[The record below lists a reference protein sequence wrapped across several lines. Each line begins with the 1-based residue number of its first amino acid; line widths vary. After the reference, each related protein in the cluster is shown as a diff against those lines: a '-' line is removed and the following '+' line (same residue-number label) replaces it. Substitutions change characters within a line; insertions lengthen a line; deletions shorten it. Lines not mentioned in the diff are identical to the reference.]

1 MKNEK
6 IRSVVVLTTIC
17 IIVTAIL
24 AACNFVTAP
33 IIKKQE
39 EAANSAAYN
48 DILPGATNLV
58 EVEGSFP
65 ATITKM
71 MKDEGGAGYVFEAVT
86 RGYEKKDI
94 NILISVDAN
103 GKIIKFDI
111 TNDTYPE
118 SKMTAADFE
127 TLYTGKNL
135 PISPEPKVDIIAN
148 ATVSSNAYKTVLN
161 DVFTVFC
168 QYAGVEKSD
177 DQKLADLY
185 SVIMPWAVDKTGTL
199 TFNKIELPA
208 GVASSIVDVYE
219 PVSQTGYIVLAK
231 SGNTSLAAGV
241 NAYGKVYYLSDLDGN
256 DMLGNS
262 SVTSV
267 IADIEQTLPS
277 VYASN
282 DEAILAKMVAA
293 GIISDAS
300 EATQVDFGKVSSN
313 VIAVYDIGG
322 VNAYIAKADGFGGRI
337 TVCYVINANGEIVK
351 YATLEQTEIAYED
364 LYGTIIA
371 EKEYADIFAGQ
382 TTETVTEETF
392 DIEGSVTFTE
402 TATKICWK
410 AVKAA
415 AATLNGEVAE

>member
-39 EAANSAAYN
+39 EAANSAAYG
-48 DILPGATNLV
+48 DILPGATKLV
-58 EVEGSFP
+58 EVDGSFP
-65 ATITKM
+65 ETITKM
-71 MKDEGGAGYVFEAVT
+71 LKDEGGKGYVFEAVT
-86 RGYEKKDI
+86 KGYTGTPI
-94 NILISVDAN
+94 NLLVSVDAAGN
-103 GKIIKFDI
+103 IIKFDI
-111 TNDTYPE
+111 TNETYPE
-118 SKMTAADFE
+118 SKGKAEDFEALYAGKALPPADFI
-127 TLYTGKNL
+127 TGC
-135 PISPEPKVDIIAN
+135 
-148 ATVSSNAYKTVLN
+148 TVSSNAYKTVLN

-168 QYAGVEKSD
+168 EYAGVEKSD